1 MYLYNCFFSLFLNL
15 FGGCYALPNW
25 ARPIFSGSKNLPQ
38 ICTDRFSGKL
48 TVNRNSRT
56 QAIMGQSALP
66 IKLGNLLFGPDRS
79 EQSTFNLEPSEPSL
93 SGCIISASLLFS
105 VLLGRMHNIE
115 YHLSFGCPWLPI
127 EYGIYWNID
136 TQSSLAPPQP
146 LDSLYIYTPVF
157 PTSAG
162 QMRSLMGIH
171 PWFFFLPSANEGA
184 QHDQSEEKTQR
195 LIPTTAKP
203 TCLIS
208 QIRHRSQ
215 FFHVLTTIYTGYS
228 MILHHSEFHFPI
240 FAAWPSHLI
249 SSHLRWLDWLIVSK
263 IDTDGI
269 VVRQRLNFFRT
280 QNFPQ
285 FWWQSIISMSPDF
298 MLNIR
303 NWTTWA
309 CPLPCG
315 LPWFTMIVHGLP
327 QLMVSISKIMFETA
341 DLEYWKICNMMVG
354 QWVMRILRIPNI
366 RGSRTSNKT

>member
-1 MYLYNCFFSLFLNL
+1 MVRIPACCSRQTDSQVRDVAVLQDNHCSNSQKDKEKKDENPAVNGDKLMYLYNCFFSLFLNL

-162 QMRSLMGIH
+162 QIRSLMGIH
-171 PWFFFLPSANEGA
+171 P
-184 QHDQSEEKTQR
+184 
-195 LIPTTAKP
+195 
-203 TCLIS
+203 
-208 QIRHRSQ
+208 
-215 FFHVLTTIYTGYS
+215 
-228 MILHHSEFHFPI
+228 
-240 FAAWPSHLI
+240 
-249 SSHLRWLDWLIVSK
+249 
-263 IDTDGI
+263 
-269 VVRQRLNFFRT
+269 
-280 QNFPQ
+280 
-285 FWWQSIISMSPDF
+285 
-298 MLNIR
+298 
-303 NWTTWA
+303 
-309 CPLPCG
+309 
-315 LPWFTMIVHGLP
+315 
-327 QLMVSISKIMFETA
+327 
-341 DLEYWKICNMMVG
+341 
-354 QWVMRILRIPNI
+354 
-366 RGSRTSNKT
+366 